1 MSYREPLSPLH
12 HPCYQVHQIHIE
24 PPSHL
29 YLEPPRE
36 MWVPPSEFLEAS
48 YYLVGEVRGQSG
60 EGGMVE
66 GQFEAFDITPEEFG
80 EGEQALGGGE
90 REGERVFRVGGDQVG
105 QFLQQ

>member
-1 MSYREPLSPLH
+1 
-12 HPCYQVHQIHIE
+12 
-24 PPSHL
+24 
-29 YLEPPRE
+29 

-48 YYLVGEVRGQSG
+48 YYLVGEVPGQSG

-66 GQFEAFDITPEEFG
+66 GQFQAFDIAPKDEKLG
-80 EGEQALGGGE
+80 EGEQAPGGGE